1 MSSGIFTKEEI
12 VEKLSQ
18 EGYFV
23 DLLTLSDFIKDF
35 KIQAIFED
43 KDGNELF
50 DKTALEIITSKLAP
64 SKGKNVSAGEKEL
77 EAQELFEQ
85 KKGELE
91 NIDWKSWNEVSSDLL
106 PLKNAQKEENKEADA
121 QQVQNDADVKEENS
135 EPQLPQETQE
145 EDFDDMELLSDSFQA
160 QEKFKNYVISQLEK
174 KNPEFSAQNVE
185 NAFKLDISE
194 KTISMVAKALAKKI
208 AQQVS
213 LLLVSEQS
221 NNTKLIEAQNHNK
234 ELENKI
240 SALEDENKKL
250 KILLL
255 ESNKNLNSYK
265 PTLFGLY
272 KFVKRKAKKKK

>member
-64 SKGKNVSAGEKEL
+64 SKGENVSAGEKEL

-106 PLKNAQKEENKEADA
+106 SLKNAQKEENKVADA
-121 QQVQNDADVKEENS
+121 QQVQNDADVKEENG

>member
-64 SKGKNVSAGEKEL
+64 SKGENVSAGEKEL
-77 EAQELFEQ
+77 EAQELFKQ

-121 QQVQNDADVKEENS
+121 QQAQNDADVKEENS

>member
-64 SKGKNVSAGEKEL
+64 SKGENVSAGEKEL

-106 PLKNAQKEENKEADA
+106 SLKNAQKEENKEADA